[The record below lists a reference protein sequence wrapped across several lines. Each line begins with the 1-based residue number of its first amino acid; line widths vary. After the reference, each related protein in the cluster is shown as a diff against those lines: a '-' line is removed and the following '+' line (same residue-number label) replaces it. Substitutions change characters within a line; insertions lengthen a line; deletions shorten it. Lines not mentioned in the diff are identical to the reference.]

1 MQYDPLDYSPHM
13 IKADQ
18 GLRRMRD
25 LLLKRKYDD
34 ALGVVSEVITEMR
47 LAKAAIQDNKERQR

>member
-1 MQYDPLDYSPHM
+1 MHYDPLDYAPHM

-25 LLLKRKYDD
+25 TLRKKQYDE
-34 ALGVVSEVITEMR
+34 AIEVVEGIIAELR
-47 LAKAAIQDNKERQR
+47 LAKAAIQDNKEHS